1 MYHTNHYGSRY
12 GGYADDTDHYDDQY
26 RAHHHQGGY
35 AEEADPYAK
44 SYRTH
49 IIAPRTRNP
58 EETYKYRTHNR
69 RDQVDTNKHRT
80 YIMAPRTRN
89 PEETYK
95 YRTHNR
101 RDQVDTNKH
110 RTYVMEPRT
119 CNPEETYKYRRHNRR
134 EIEDTNKYR
143 SHRTRDQGNQGNQS
157 GAIKYKKINTIGA
170 GGQGE
175 CVLVE
180 RSSDRKLLVLKII
193 RNPLLTRGV
202 PCEVRVLKDVLPP
215 CPLIIKFHQAI
226 LQQPETHLFFDYCDG
241 GDLHSLIDNY
251 TLHQSVIPE
260 AFVWHVF
267 VQLAQALA
275 FIHYGVNPSERHA
288 PSRWNK
294 VIHRDIKPA
303 NIFLKSRSG
312 GKYPH
317 VILGDFGLAAVAT
330 DPDYNSISHN
340 GTPSWRAPELPEA
353 TARSDVWSL
362 AAIIHA
368 MAHHGRS
375 PLKSMPKTWPNDRR
389 NRERWEADPE
399 VRAPWKID
407 HLYSSTLQ
415 KWMMAGLEP
424 NPGRRTSSLDLVKQM
439 MPEGERRSRDSF
451 KALKSWVFDL
461 QQ

>member
-1 MYHTNHYGSRY
+1 MYHTNRYGSRY

-26 RAHHHQGGY
+26 RAHHQEGGY
-35 AEEADPYAK
+35 AEEADPCAN

-49 IIAPRTRNP
+49 IIA
-58 EETYKYRTHNR
+58 
-69 RDQVDTNKHRT
+69 
-80 YIMAPRTRN
+80 ARTRN

-119 CNPEETYKYRRHNRR
+119 CNPEETYKYRTHNRQ
-134 EIEDTNKYR
+134 EIEDTNKYH
-143 SHRTRDQGNQGNQS
+143 SHRTRDQGDQGNQGNQS
-157 GAIKYKKINTIGA
+157 DAIKYKKINTIRA

-180 RSSDRKLLVLKII
+180 RSSDRKLLVLKKM
-193 RNPLLTRGV
+193 RNPLLTGGV

-241 GDLHSLIDNY
+241 GDLHDLIDNY

-288 PSRWNK
+288 PSSWNK

-303 NIFLKSRSG
+303 NIFLKSRSD

-317 VILGDFGLAAVAT
+317 VVLGDFGLAAVAT
-330 DPDYNSISHN
+330 DPDYNSISCN

-368 MAHHGRS
+368 MAHHGRT

-389 NRERWEADPE
+389 NRERWETDPE

-439 MPEGERRSRDSF
+439 TPEGEQRSRDSF
-451 KALKSWVFDL
+451 KSLKSWAFDL
-461 QQ
+461 QQVKN